1 MSNVILLNKKLPMEK
16 RVEID
21 MRSMN
26 YDPNNQDDIDEFW
39 EDRLDGDE
47 NMEEIVTYGGKKF
60 KVVITPLDEKEDN
73 ENDLPYTR

>member
-1 MSNVILLNKKLPMEK
+1 MSNVISLDKKLPMEK

-26 YDPNNQDDIDEFW
+26 YDPNDPDDVNEFW

-60 KVVITPLDEKEDN
+60 KVVITPLDEYED
-73 ENDLPYTR
+73 EE

>member
-1 MSNVILLNKKLPMEK
+1 MSNVISLNKKLPIEK

-60 KVVITPLDEKEDN
+60 KVVITPLDEDED
-73 ENDLPYTR
+73 EE

>member
-1 MSNVILLNKKLPMEK
+1 MRRVHMSNVIALNKKLPMEK
-16 RVEID
+16 RLEID

-26 YDPNNQDDIDEFW
+26 YDPSNQDDIDEFW

-60 KVVITPLDEKEDN
+60 KIVITPLDEDE
-73 ENDLPYTR
+73 E

>member
-1 MSNVILLNKKLPMEK
+1 MSNVISLDKKLPIEK

-26 YDPNNQDDIDEFW
+26 YDPNDPDDVNEFW

-60 KVVITPLDEKEDN
+60 KIVITPLDEDE
-73 ENDLPYTR
+73 E

>member
-1 MSNVILLNKKLPMEK
+1 MSNVIALNKKLPMEK

-26 YDPNNQDDIDEFW
+26 YDPNDPDDVNEFW

-60 KVVITPLDEKEDN
+60 KIVITPLDEE
-73 ENDLPYTR
+73 EE

>member
-1 MSNVILLNKKLPMEK
+1 MSNVISLDKKLPIEK

-47 NMEEIVTYGGKKF
+47 NMEIITAYGGK
-60 KVVITPLDEKEDN
+60 
-73 ENDLPYTR
+73 RHC

>member
-1 MSNVILLNKKLPMEK
+1 MRRVHMSNVISLNKKLPIEK

-26 YDPNNQDDIDEFW
+26 YDPNDPDDVNEFW

-60 KVVITPLDEKEDN
+60 KVVITPLDEDE
-73 ENDLPYTR
+73 E

>member
-1 MSNVILLNKKLPMEK
+1 MRRVHMSNVISLDKKLPIEK

-26 YDPNNQDDIDEFW
+26 YDPNDPDDVNEFW

-60 KVVITPLDEKEDN
+60 KVVITPLDEDED
-73 ENDLPYTR
+73 EE

>member
-1 MSNVILLNKKLPMEK
+1 MSNVISLNKKLPMEK

-26 YDPNNQDDIDEFW
+26 YDPSNQDDIDEFW

-60 KVVITPLDEKEDN
+60 KVVITPLDEDED
-73 ENDLPYTR
+73 EE

>member
-1 MSNVILLNKKLPMEK
+1 MSNVISLNKKLPIEK

-60 KVVITPLDEKEDN
+60 KVVITPLDEYED
-73 ENDLPYTR
+73 EE

>member
-1 MSNVILLNKKLPMEK
+1 MSNVISLDKKLPIEK

-26 YDPNNQDDIDEFW
+26 YDPNDPDDVNEFW

-47 NMEEIVTYGGKKF
+47 NMEIITAYGGK
-60 KVVITPLDEKEDN
+60 
-73 ENDLPYTR
+73 RHC

>member
-1 MSNVILLNKKLPMEK
+1 MSNVISLNKKLPMEK

-26 YDPNNQDDIDEFW
+26 YDPSNQDDIDEFW
-39 EDRLDGDE
+39 EDRLDRDE

-60 KVVITPLDEKEDN
+60 KVVITPLDEDED
-73 ENDLPYTR
+73 EE

>member
-1 MSNVILLNKKLPMEK
+1 MRRVHMSNVISLDKKLPIEK

-26 YDPNNQDDIDEFW
+26 YDPNDPDDVNEFW

-47 NMEEIVTYGGKKF
+47 NMEIITAYGGKKF
-60 KVVITPLDEKEDN
+60 KIVITPLDEDE
-73 ENDLPYTR
+73 E

>member
-1 MSNVILLNKKLPMEK
+1 MSNVISLDKKLPIEK

-26 YDPNNQDDIDEFW
+26 YDPSNQDDIDEFW

-47 NMEEIVTYGGKKF
+47 NMEIITAYGWKKF
-60 KVVITPLDEKEDN
+60 RVTITPLDEDE
-73 ENDLPYTR
+73 E

>member
-1 MSNVILLNKKLPMEK
+1 MSNVISLDKKLPMEK

-21 MRSMN
+21 MRSMG

-47 NMEEIVTYGGKKF
+47 NMEIITAYGGKKF
-60 KVVITPLDEKEDN
+60 RVVITPLDEDE
-73 ENDLPYTR
+73 E